1 MNVNDKLLTALP
13 QLSLSSMFTL
23 ESDRLILKDWRRS
36 DWKDAHSYASDPE
49 VSKYMIWG
57 PNSEKETKE
66 FIDTAIEVARAKPRR
81 GYELAMMLKETNSI
95 VGGCGLQVVGQ
106 ESATAMIGYVL
117 HRNFWGKGL
126 VTEAALRIID
136 FGFTDLKLHRVYATC
151 DVENI
156 GSARVM
162 EKCGMRRE
170 AHFVK
175 DMYIK
180 KHWRD
185 TYLYAILEA
194 EWQARGTVS
203 GAG

>member
-1 MNVNDKLLTALP
+1 MNVNGKLLTAFP

-23 ESDRLILKDWRRS
+23 ETDRLILKDWKRS
-36 DWKDAHSYASDPE
+36 DWKDAQTYASDPE
-49 VSKYMIWG
+49 VSKFMIWG
-57 PNSEKETKE
+57 PNTEAETKD
-66 FIDTAIEVARAKPRR
+66 FINSAMEVASARPRR
-81 GYELAMMLKETNSI
+81 GYELALVLKETNSI
-95 VGGCGLQVVGQ
+95 VGGCGLQVVGK
-106 ESATAMIGYVL
+106 EHATAMVGYVL
-117 HRNFWGKGL
+117 HRSLWGKGL
-126 VTEAALRIID
+126 MTEAALRIIE

-156 GSARVM
+156 GSARVL

-185 TYLYAILEA
+185 TYLYAILES
-194 EWQARGTVS
+194 EWRGRGTTS